1 MYVYTCV
8 CVCVCVC
15 VERQMVHLQQKNKI
29 AQMTGKKEE
38 QEAAG
43 KSPAKLTGV
52 MAVFSAVRIR
62 NTAETYADV
71 C

>member
-1 MYVYTCV
+1 
-8 CVCVCVC
+8 
-15 VERQMVHLQQKNKI
+15 MVHLQQKNKI